1 MIRHKIIPLFFTF
14 EDLDGVT
21 ATGCGD
27 IPDVCCIGGA
37 VEEARYCDHQAE
49 VYGHLLSTVPS
60 QSIFYVKNRVYS

>member
-27 IPDVCCIGGA
+27 IPDVCCTGVA
-37 VEEARYCDHQAE
+37 VEEAKI
-49 VYGHLLSTVPS
+49 L
-60 QSIFYVKNRVYS
+60 